1 MQLKYRVTGKFSGFL
16 NLWIV
21 TFLTR
26 NCPKGLSRV
35 IAVGCD
41 MQMSHSLRIC
51 GLRSARFE
59 VPRYKNDV
67 VVVAE
72 EYFEQIHA
80 CLLHSRHLV
89 RKAGKE
95 FVTFTFTV
103 TSAAE
108 TSTSISISSVG
119 LIRRLQASGR
129 IYTF

>member
-1 MQLKYRVTGKFSGFL
+1 MQPKYRVTGKFSGIL

-26 NCPKGLSRV
+26 KCPKGLSRA
-35 IAVGCD
+35 IAVEGD

-51 GLRSARFE
+51 GLRSARFK

-72 EYFEQIHA
+72 GYLEQIHA
-80 CLLHSRHLV
+80 CLHSRHLV
-89 RKAGKE
+89 RKVGKE

-108 TSTSISISSVG
+108 TSTSISISSVC

-129 IYTF
+129 IYTV

>member
-1 MQLKYRVTGKFSGFL
+1 MQLKYRVTGKFSGIL

-26 NCPKGLSRV
+26 KCPKGLSRV
-35 IAVGCD
+35 IAVEGD

-59 VPRYKNDV
+59 VSRYKNDV

-72 EYFEQIHA
+72 GYLEQIHA
-80 CLLHSRHLV
+80 CLHSRHLV

-129 IYTF
+129 IYTV